1 MSVNQNG
8 FQVGDAEF
16 VVGLDIEGLKQL
28 SVKDLAAKY
37 CRLDSLIDGDSLGRS
52 YAEKNQI
59 MQIYEQEFFRRV
71 LAGEV
76 HPDDFENY
84 CEEWYREHQNDG
96 ENKTGCLNSE
106 NGYI

>member
-1 MSVNQNG
+1 MAINKSGYQI
-8 FQVGDAEF
+8 GDAEF
-16 VVGLDIEGLKQL
+16 VVGLDIENLKRL

-37 CRLDSLIDGDSLGRS
+37 CRLDSLIDGDPSGRS
-52 YAEKNQI
+52 YVEKNQI

-96 ENKTGCLNSE
+96 ENKTECLNSE

>member
-1 MSVNQNG
+1 MGVNQSG
-8 FQVGDAEF
+8 FQIGDAEF
-16 VVGLDIEGLKQL
+16 VVGLDAETLKRL

-37 CRLDSLIDGDSLGRS
+37 CRLDTLIDGNPSDRF
-52 YAEKNQI
+52 YTEKTQM
-59 MQIYEQEFFRRV
+59 MQVYEQEFFRRV

-76 HPDDFENY
+76 HPDDFEKY
-84 CEEWYREHQNDG
+84 CDEWYREHQNDG

>member
-1 MSVNQNG
+1 MAINKSGYQIG
-8 FQVGDAEF
+8 EAEF
-16 VVGLDIEGLKQL
+16 IVGLDIECLKQL
-28 SVKDLAAKY
+28 SAKDLAAKY
-37 CRLDSLIDGDSLGRS
+37 CRLDTLIDGDPSGRS

-96 ENKTGCLNSE
+96 ENKTGRLNSE

>member
-1 MSVNQNG
+1 MAVNQNG
-8 FQVGDAEF
+8 FQIGEAEF
-16 VVGLDIEGLKQL
+16 VVGLDEAALKRL
-28 SVKDLAAKY
+28 SVKDLAEKY
-37 CRLDSLIDGDSLGRS
+37 CRLDSLIDGDPSGRS
-52 YAEKNQI
+52 FTEKNQM
-59 MQIYEQEFFRRV
+59 MQVYEQEFFRRV